1 MKQDL
6 IRKANA
12 SNNLRVVKKNKTKDK
27 VRKMNIDTS
36 ANKTM
41 HWISAFNIA
50 VDELRDE
57 VYEKCSKVYS
67 ANEAMFS
74 EIYEKVT
81 EAYNVTT
88 IESIE
93 DLRSPEFNELMVNIL
108 KSHQEEIIE
117 CVNEAYE
124 FSQKAPFM
132 ILDRCLSMS
141 RPRRKDILMLQKRT
155 SLTHKAIV
163 SQIEYFLR
171 ETVQNFSNNMEDY
184 IDSLIDSVEFME
196 NLNEENNDLNDNID
210 LSEEACK
217 KHKIQKIYNYEDM
230 GRLAISNGYEYKRSN
245 GSHDV
250 YEHTK
255 TNKIIVIPAH
265 SLGLGLSIKIQKQ
278 IFNNAC

>member
-12 SNNLRVVKKNKTKDK
+12 SNNLRVVKKSKTGDK
-27 VRKMNIDTS
+27 VRQMNINNST
-36 ANKTM
+36 NKTM

-88 IESIE
+88 IESID
-93 DLRSPEFNELMVNIL
+93 DLRSPEFNDLMVDIL
-108 KSHQEEIIE
+108 KSHQEEIVE

-141 RPRRKDILMLQKRT
+141 RPRKKDILMLQKRT

-163 SQIEYFLR
+163 SQIEYFLK
-171 ETVQNFSNNMEDY
+171 ETVQNFSSNMEDY
-184 IDSLIDSVEFME
+184 IDSLIDSFEFIE
-196 NLNEENNDLNDNID
+196 NLNEENEDSNNVID
-210 LSEEACK
+210 LSEEACQ
-217 KHKIQKIYNYEDM
+217 KHEIQKIYNYEDM

>member
-36 ANKTM
+36 ANKNM

-50 VDELRDE
+50 VDELRDK

-217 KHKIQKIYNYEDM
+217 KHKIQ
-230 GRLAISNGYEYKRSN
+230 
-245 GSHDV
+245 
-250 YEHTK
+250 
-255 TNKIIVIPAH
+255 
-265 SLGLGLSIKIQKQ
+265 
-278 IFNNAC
+278 